1 MLSFK
6 EWVKF
11 NRKGKKKELGHE
23 STVSQS
29 HREGGNKNQQGEAD
43 RSNQAVAP
51 ERVFVFREP

>member
-6 EWVKF
+6 EWVEF
-11 NRKGKKKELGHE
+11 NRKRKKKELGHE

-29 HREGGNKNQQGEAD
+29 HREGRNENQQGEAD
-43 RSNQAVAP
+43 RGNQAVAP

>member
-43 RSNQAVAP
+43 RGNQAVAP
-51 ERVFVFREP
+51 EGVFVFGEP